1 MIFFLKKVAFSYY
14 TKRGGSRFGIK
25 STKMTL
31 KTREYIV
38 QLIVRQVQGILDDEG
53 QRELLE
59 WRESS
64 PENEVLFQRMT
75 SRVHFEESLKVCE
88 MTNEEM
94 ENEWKLIRGKTI
106 GSYRL
111 VLKRLLPYAAIL
123 VVALLVGGI
132 WVLGERDS
140 LLPDDSLVAKA
151 HRVKKIEPQAI
162 LVMGDGTTIN
172 LKDSVSLAALVSMK
186 MALSADEDVLTYTK
200 GSVDTVIEYHT
211 MKIPR
216 GGEYVLV
223 LSDGTTVYLNAES
236 GLMYPVKFR
245 GNDRR
250 VFLKGEAYFDVK
262 RDTSKPFIVEANSL
276 DVRVLGTEFGVRAY
290 QDETCIRTTLKKGKV
305 SVENKGSGIV
315 LTPGMQASFD
325 KETSKMDVQ
334 EVNVNLFL
342 AWKDG
347 RLVFDNC
354 SLENILKDL
363 GKWYDFDVRYER
375 EDARLIPFSL
385 NIKKHDAFAEV
396 LHLLEDTGCVEFDIE
411 DNIVIVK

>member
-1 MIFFLKKVAFSYY
+1 MKSMKTYKEIPSLLSKALLGMLSEEE
-14 TKRGGSRFGIK
+14 KRA
-25 STKMTL
+25 L
-31 KTREYIV
+31 
-38 QLIVRQVQGILDDEG
+38 QQ
-53 QRELLE
+53 
-59 WRESS
+59 WREES
-64 PENEVLFQRMT
+64 PENEQLYGSVMNTGYIVQKSREVANVDIVNGYMNVLQKRKRNV
-75 SRVHFEESLKVCE
+75 RVRR
-88 MTNEEM
+88 
-94 ENEWKLIRGKTI
+94 IRRIVSVAAGVVLPLLAVVLWYGTRQKSDVPEQVASVI
-106 GSYRL
+106 RHGEVKAEL
-111 VLKRLLPYAAIL
+111 VLA
-123 VVALLVGGI
+123 
-132 WVLGERDS
+132 
-140 LLPDDSLVAKA
+140 
-151 HRVKKIEPQAI
+151 
-162 LVMGDGTTIN
+162 DGTTRI
-172 LKDSVSLAALVSMK
+172 LSSGVTDSLFVQQGASIVVQDQGVSYQGDS
-186 MALSADEDVLTYTK
+186 
-200 GSVDTVIEYHT
+200 SVVEERYNTLRV
-211 MKIPR
+211 PR
-216 GGEYVLV
+216 GGEYSIT
-223 LSDGTTVYLNAES
+223 LSDGTIVYLNAES
-236 GLMYPVKFR
+236 ELRYPVKFV
-245 GNDRR
+245 GEDRR
-250 VFLKGEAYFDVK
+250 VYLSGEAYFDVK

-276 DVRVLGTEFGVRAY
+276 EVRVLGTEFGVRAY